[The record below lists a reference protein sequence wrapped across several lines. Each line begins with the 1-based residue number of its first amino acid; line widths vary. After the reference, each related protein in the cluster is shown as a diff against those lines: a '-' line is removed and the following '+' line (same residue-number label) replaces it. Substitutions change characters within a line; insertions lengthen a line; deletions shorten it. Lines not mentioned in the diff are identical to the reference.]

1 MIDFEKAILFH
12 NHRISW
18 TTNFHVTY
26 HLVYLRYIR
35 TKILKLWDDKLI
47 LERFI
52 DKPCVLCKNRS
63 KCTSIQRHDW
73 NVSKTVGFHI
83 VQHFHH
89 IGKTGICTTN
99 SCSLQLLIEK
109 EFKLIE
115 LNWQGEMTILL
126 QFRVFITSKNSPID
140 IFPSSQRQ

>member
-1 MIDFEKAILFH
+1 MKTWRYQKIY
-12 NHRISW
+12 
-18 TTNFHVTY
+18 VTY
-26 HLVYLRYIR
+26 HLVNLRYIR
-35 TKILKLWDDKLI
+35 TKILKLWDDELI

-52 DKPCVLCKNRS
+52 DKPCILRKNRS
-63 KCTSIQRHDW
+63 KCASIQRHDW

-83 VQHFHH
+83 IQHFHH

-99 SCSLQLLIEK
+99 SCSLQLLMKK

-115 LNWQGEMTILL
+115 LNLQWSMTILL
-126 QFRVFITSKNSPID
+126 QFRALITSRNNPID